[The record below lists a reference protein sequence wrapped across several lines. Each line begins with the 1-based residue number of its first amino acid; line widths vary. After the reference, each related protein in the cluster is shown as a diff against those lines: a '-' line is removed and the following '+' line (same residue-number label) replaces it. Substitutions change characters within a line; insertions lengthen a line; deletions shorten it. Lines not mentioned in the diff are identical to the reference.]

1 MAIDDILKRRPEE
14 GFNPVKTPSLPK
26 VDKRGYIEKD
36 GIRYKPKSIA
46 DKAKSKARKTAAKAG
61 GSAALKG
68 VGGKFLMGAGSQD
81 DSGQGF
87 RDRSTDDLRTLLE
100 GSSPDSL
107 QSRLQLSEIVKDAA
121 LSNPTNRPMAMSNE
135 LRSLLTPDT
144 SDLISVAKKSKPS
157 LKESYA
163 RAGLI

>member
-1 MAIDDILKRRPEE
+1 MATAD
-14 GFNPVKTPSLPK
+14 N
-26 VDKRGYIEKD
+26 RGYIEKD
-36 GIRYKPKSIA
+36 GIRYKPKTMA
-46 DKAKSKARKTAAKAG
+46 DKAKSKARKAAAKAG
-61 GSAALKG
+61 GSFALKG
-68 VGGKFLMGAGSQD
+68 FGGTVLKGAGAIGTALTILQLIDLLADAAQD

-87 RDRSTDDLRTLLE
+87 RDRSTSDLRTLLE
-100 GSSPDSL
+100 GSSPNSL

-121 LSNPTNRPMAMSNE
+121 ISNPTNRPMAMSNE